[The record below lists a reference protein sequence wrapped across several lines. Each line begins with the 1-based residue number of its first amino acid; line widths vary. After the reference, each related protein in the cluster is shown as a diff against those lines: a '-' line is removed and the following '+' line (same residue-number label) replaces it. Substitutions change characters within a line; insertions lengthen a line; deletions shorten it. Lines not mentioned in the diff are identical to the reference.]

1 MCPKF
6 ACIIRF
12 KITLVAF
19 VRFLCVFF
27 NASLNDSHKKMNIHI
42 DCICEICLKSEFS
55 YVSSKF
61 LPVQMQSHIAF
72 AFVCFLVL
80 FFFFIEGRTFQR
92 KKFSCWWQF
101 INCFSLSL
109 TIRHPWQL
117 LFLLSSQYWREIMME
132 RKDAFVISIIPIR
145 SAIKP
150 IKCILTSVILLLIII
165 FR

>member
-1 MCPKF
+1 MQSHIGCTCTVFLLSGRSNVSLNSLPGKMNSHICCNCRVF
-6 ACIIRF
+6 LQCGFSNVSTICLHQQIQNHIGCIW
-12 KITLVAF
+12 TV
-19 VRFLCVFF
+19 FLHCVFV
-27 NASLNDSHKKMNIHI
+27 NASLNNWHKKMIIHI
-42 DCICEICLKSEFS
+42 DCICDICLQSEFS

-109 TIRHPWQL
+109 TIGHP
-117 LFLLSSQYWREIMME
+117 
-132 RKDAFVISIIPIR
+132 
-145 SAIKP
+145 
-150 IKCILTSVILLLIII
+150 
-165 FR
+165 